1 MALLRG
7 DVCVVDLDPTRGHE
21 QAKVRPCIVV
31 SDDRFNRSGSGLVV
45 VVPLTSVSRDVPWHV
60 FVAPGDGGVRQDS
73 WAMVDQ
79 LRTVSRERL
88 LGDPWSRVSP
98 AVLSQ
103 IHERL
108 RLLLGLA

>member
-1 MALLRG
+1 
-7 DVCVVDLDPTRGHE
+7 
-21 QAKVRPCIVV
+21 
-31 SDDRFNRSGSGLVV
+31 
-45 VVPLTSVSRDVPWHV
+45 
-60 FVAPGDGGVRQDS
+60 
-73 WAMVDQ
+73 MVGQ